1 MSGDLSNEPSTD
13 SFISFMKQLFFV
25 HLVYLSTRLSLS
37 LCNVE
42 VIFTPISKNM
52 SIIFC
57 NNVNQINLLVKLNQ
71 IMGYKPSHIFPL
83 TSSLLYPELE
93 FSSYI
98 HYLSIY
104 LFITVYFFLLLM
116 HYLSIYLSIYYLFF
130 FCFLLLFLFI
140 MYIWVCVRVWV

>member
-1 MSGDLSNEPSTD
+1 M
-13 SFISFMKQLFFV
+13 
-25 HLVYLSTRLSLS
+25 
-37 LCNVE
+37 
-42 VIFTPISKNM
+42 IFTPISKNM

-104 LFITVYFFLLLM
+104 LFVTVYFFLLLM
-116 HYLSIYLSIYYLFF
+116 HYLSIYLLFVF

-140 MYIWVCVRVWV
+140 MYIWVCTCVGVNGWVYMHIYPTPPLGQDMTQGQF